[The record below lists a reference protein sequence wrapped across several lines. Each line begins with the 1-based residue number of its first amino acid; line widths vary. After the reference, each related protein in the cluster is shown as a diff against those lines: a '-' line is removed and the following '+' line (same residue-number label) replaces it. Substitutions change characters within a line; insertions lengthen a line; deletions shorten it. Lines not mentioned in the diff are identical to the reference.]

1 MPVSLYMHSVLCVLL
16 MGERDIIMQ
25 HAFYRLDLN
34 DVADWV
40 RSPLLRICS
49 QYNIA
54 PIDDT
59 QLLDLAELLVD
70 YDINSRLSWTGH
82 NSSYRL
88 EEFCEFF
95 GPAYRYN
102 DEFYCEFDELRCVVG
117 DYLERR
123 LQPFMGKMWRNP
135 HIYELR
141 RLHGW
146 LVLIDLGVAKKSEL
160 KIESPQPY
168 EAVERRGGLEIR
180 RYSAGQVVIMLVG
193 SRPASERKKEIV
205 PMGNIKMQYRP
216 PENHVIRPPEDL
228 TDEQFEWLAEVERLR
243 AECSKKYPAPATTAR
258 NLRAGQAYQRK
269 RSMLRSK
276 LGPIRSEKNDLYFN
290 PHRDGYTFV
299 SADQLDDG
307 EVRQASEHHTPT
319 LRPVR
324 RQRRPSRRPTS
335 QRSER
340 TDA

>member
-82 NSSYRL
+82 NSSYRI

-102 DEFYCEFDELRCVVG
+102 DEFYCEFDELRY
-117 DYLERR
+117 DD
-123 LQPFMGKMWRNP
+123 
-135 HIYELR
+135 LR
-141 RLHGW
+141 AARQSAPKIVRDEDKQGNDGSF
-146 LVLIDLGVAKKSEL
+146 LVL
-160 KIESPQPY
+160 
-168 EAVERRGGLEIR
+168 
-180 RYSAGQVVIMLVG
+180 
-193 SRPASERKKEIV
+193 
-205 PMGNIKMQYRP
+205 
-216 PENHVIRPPEDL
+216 
-228 TDEQFEWLAEVERLR
+228 
-243 AECSKKYPAPATTAR
+243 
-258 NLRAGQAYQRK
+258 
-269 RSMLRSK
+269 
-276 LGPIRSEKNDLYFN
+276 
-290 PHRDGYTFV
+290 
-299 SADQLDDG
+299 
-307 EVRQASEHHTPT
+307 
-319 LRPVR
+319 
-324 RQRRPSRRPTS
+324 
-335 QRSER
+335 
-340 TDA
+340 